1 MYTFTPGSVIGKM
14 KTISGKVTC
23 SQAKEIP
30 AGAVAVVVVNDNSLM
45 DAPSKTL
52 GKVEIKDPKTF
63 PIEFKVEFDEQPVL
77 SMAYGIFA
85 IQVFINLGERP
96 HLLHGH
102 SVQHRRRRHEKDQGQ
117 SGRVLSSKWLDLTT
131 TAIEI
136 QDD

>member
-1 MYTFTPGSVIGKM
+1 M

-77 SMAYGIFA
+77 NMAYGIFA
-85 IQVFINLGERP
+85 IQVFINLGER
-96 HLLHGH
+96 LIFCTDTQF
-102 SVQHRRRRHEKDQGQ
+102 SIVDDDSRKIKDN
-117 SGRVLSSKWLDLTT
+117 LDVFVIKV
-131 TAIEI
+131 ARFDNDGNQI